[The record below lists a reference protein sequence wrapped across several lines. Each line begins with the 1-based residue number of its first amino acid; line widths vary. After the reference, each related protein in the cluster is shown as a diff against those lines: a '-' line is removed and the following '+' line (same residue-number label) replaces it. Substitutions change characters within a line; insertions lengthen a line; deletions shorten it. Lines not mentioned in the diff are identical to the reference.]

1 MRGFMRKCGKFLLL
15 AILAIVLIATLVA
28 CNFNESSQS
37 GGGTGSGGGQGT
49 GGGNVPVAETKPYGL
64 EFEVL
69 KGSSAFD
76 KAVVSEFDLSR
87 DVLAYIT
94 MQTGTERPVRGQ
106 QITLTEDMVAA
117 EDRANLHK
125 AYSGQIAVSY
135 DYEGTTLTGK
145 FTIHLQAGVAE
156 SVPVTV
162 NIGTDASF
170 AGSNVQRTDTPGVWT
185 FNAGIGTEFTYE
197 EFVSTYKLLAP
208 KGQALDRYVYGDD
221 GGEVFAAG
229 GTLTVTKGLSLTA
242 EYSSTAVTV
251 KFDLNAPADCW
262 TEAKDDPASVD
273 VAPNSTVPRPA
284 AQDYASSKYTLLGW
298 STVRDDTTTMW
309 SFSKRLSAQTDVRD
323 TLTLYGVWG
332 LKSATV
338 GFDLAK
344 GTFVTS
350 LDGIEGLTTGAELDA
365 LTEAIADVSY
375 AEDTGRVRSLTLRG
389 ITFDTSL
396 DAYRVT
402 MALTEDADPVTFAVK
417 DIAKLIT
424 KGEGVYDC
432 TGLFLDAAHNKD
444 WLEVISEDKATVYIG
459 WDLVFEGGEPGADYY
474 AAAYEFI
481 EKADNTYAISVRD
494 TSAEVFYIPAEY
506 NGKKVTEIAADAF
519 NSMSG
524 VSKVDFTYAKDT
536 LTTIGARAFF
546 SCTSLTELV
555 GIEDLTALTSV
566 GEDALYGTAWMNA
579 ATEGND
585 IVAGKVLVRYMGEY
599 GTGDVLDLTT
609 ASYEY
614 IAPYAF
620 SDYKP
625 TDIKLP
631 ATVKGIGENA
641 FNGLTVGSVEVAEGC
656 NIAYIAASAFEGTP
670 FLANATSHVIVGNVF
685 YRAVESVLQ
694 ADSGKVTI
702 PEGVNVV
709 AASAFAGTSL
719 AEVTLAEG
727 ADIIS
732 AGERTLNGTP
742 YLKNDADDFVILGS
756 VLVSY
761 TGSDTTVVVPD
772 EVKYVAPGAF
782 GKTVKHVIFRSTSEI
797 AGIADYAFSRA
808 TALELVAI
816 YADSLDVEAF
826 AAAPYAFAD
835 ATGRKAVNDIFK
847 VSMDSAQMN
856 AVDAAAAGA
865 FSYLKAAGRV
875 KATEYAT
882 TTSPVA
888 LNTSVFVSDYVASAD
903 GTFNQYDFAEAWGGA
918 EVTDDPSH
926 ALVVSGILVTRDG
939 ITIGEDYPVTLEE
952 VTAGLNTARA
962 SSAGAHTATGE
973 IALTYDG
980 FGLTLRYNIHA
991 AIDEASIKLDDTY
1004 LRDASGKLK
1013 FFNSQID
1020 FDRSGSMTYSY
1031 ITLKVGTEGA
1041 EKVIGTWGDGIT
1053 DEVPMN
1059 SSDVTVSGYDY
1070 SVGVYPGG
1078 LTVSYDYY
1086 GTTVSN
1092 TFDFVVAARKAVRL
1106 EQISTAVMPLGSSAA
1121 DFNSEI
1127 KFNII
1132 YDDGTVIPSDLRN
1145 ADITSVGGEYR
1156 DTLDTTVPGVHSAE
1170 ISYYERGSGT
1180 LTCTIVYAVELVPLN
1195 ELYTFALNDEGTGA
1209 VITGTTAQRALYVLP
1224 DTATVNDTAYPV
1236 VAIGE
1241 NAFKGNTRLTTV
1253 YIPRGITEIDNGAFE
1268 GCTSLTQVLGFQ
1280 YDDEKVDADALDF
1293 GDFRILTE
1301 EREGTATI
1309 AITDI
1314 NDYALSEDVITIPH
1328 LGVYSGVISDFSSEV
1343 QATLYENAVVTANY
1357 ELVFTL
1363 DADTATAIAE
1373 KLADYVGTVRLPA
1386 TAGADGALAV
1396 VEGFKDLYDKL
1407 AAKGLTL
1414 ELYDDTPFGIEELY
1428 GRVTVAA
1435 EALATVDY
1443 TAKGTVIFTG
1453 ALSGDIAYIPAT
1465 VKNGENREYTVTAL
1479 AKGTLL
1485 GVANAD
1491 AIYIPASVVTFEG
1504 GLEGVFGGTYSADIY
1519 MYDAGADLVRPHS
1532 SASTVAMLPAGIEKI
1547 GDNAFAGC
1555 KLLNVDFT
1563 GATALT
1569 EIGDNAFEGCTMID
1583 KVEFSADS
1591 ALTKIGK
1598 EAFMDSGVTVV
1609 DLGGTAVSEIMLSAF
1624 EGGKM
1629 LSELVLP
1636 AATLEIIGDNAFAG
1650 CEELASVTFDGEG
1663 AHIEYIGNFAFHNCA
1678 FDRAVFDTHKA
1689 EEGCT
1694 VADNAFDNCA
1704 ARA

>member
-15 AILAIVLIATLVA
+15 AILAIVLTATLVA
-28 CNFNESSQS
+28 CNLNESSQ
-37 GGGTGSGGGQGT
+37 SGGGQGT

-162 NIGTDASF
+162 NIGTTGASF

-208 KGQALDRYVYGDD
+208 EGQALDRYIYGD
-221 GGEVFAAG
+221 GEVFAAG
-229 GTLTVTKGLSLTA
+229 GTLTVTEGLSLTA

-262 TEAKDDPASVD
+262 TEAKDDPATAY

-338 GFDLAK
+338 GFDLAQ

-396 DAYRVT
+396 GAYRVT
-402 MALTEDADPVTFAVK
+402 MALTEDAVPVTFAVK

-459 WDLVFEGGEPGADYY
+459 WDLIFEGGEPGADYY

-481 EKADNTYAISVRD
+481 EKADNTYAISVKD

-585 IVAGKVLVRYMGEY
+585 LVAGKVLVRYMGEY

-625 TDIKLP
+625 AGIKLP

-641 FNGLTVGSVEVAEGC
+641 FNGLTVESVEVAEGC

-685 YRAVESVLQ
+685 YRAVESALQ

-742 YLKNDADDFVILGS
+742 YLKNDADGFVILGS

-816 YADSLDVEAF
+816 YADNFDVEAF
-826 AAAPYAFAD
+826 AAAPYAFVD

-847 VSMDSAQMN
+847 ISMDSAQMN

-918 EVTDDPSH
+918 EETDDLSH
-926 ALVVSGILVTRDG
+926 ALVVGGILVTRDG

-952 VTAGLNTARA
+952 VTEGLTSARA

-973 IALTYDG
+973 ITLTYDG
-980 FGLTLRYNIHA
+980 YDLTLRYNIHA

-1031 ITLKVGTEGA
+1031 ITLKVGTEGE

-1224 DTATVNDTAYPV
+1224 DTATVNDNDYPV

-1268 GCTSLTQVLGFQ
+1268 GCTSLTQVLGFE

-1396 VEGFKDLYDKL
+1396 VEGFEDLYTKL
-1407 AAKGLTL
+1407 EEKGLTL
-1414 ELYDDTPFGIEELY
+1414 ELYADTPFGIEELY

-1479 AKGTLL
+1479 AEGTLL

-1504 GLEGVFGGTYSADIY
+1504 GLKGVFGGTYSADIY

-1547 GDNAFAGC
+1547 GARAFAGC

-1583 KVEFSADS
+1583 KVVFSADS
-1591 ALTKIGK
+1591 KLTKIDK
-1598 EAFMDSGVTVV
+1598 AAFMNSGVTVV

-1624 EGGKM
+1624 EDCKM

-1636 AATLEIIGDNAFAG
+1636 AATLRIIGDNAFAG
-1650 CEELASVTFDGEG
+1650 CEELASVTLEGEG

-1678 FDRAVFDTHKA
+1678 FDREVFDNY
-1689 EEGCT
+1689 T
-1694 VADNAFDNCA
+1694 VGVDPIKDHAFDNCA
-1704 ARA
+1704 ERA

>member
-15 AILAIVLIATLVA
+15 AILAIVLTATLVA

-37 GGGTGSGGGQGT
+37 GGGTGTGGGQGT

-208 KGQALDRYVYGDD
+208 KGQALDRYIYD

-229 GTLTVTKGLSLTA
+229 GTLTVTKGLSLKA

-298 STVRDDTTTMW
+298 STVKDDTTTMW

-332 LKSATV
+332 RKSATV

-375 AEDTGRVRSLTLRG
+375 AKDTGLVRSLTLRG

-579 ATEGND
+579 ATEDND

-599 GTGDVLDLTT
+599 GAGDVLDLTT

-641 FNGLTVGSVEVAEGC
+641 FNGLTVKSVEVAAGC

-742 YLKNDADDFVILGS
+742 YLKNDADGFVILGS

-856 AVDAAAAGA
+856 AVDAAVAGA

-882 TTSPVA
+882 TSSPVA

-918 EVTDDPSH
+918 KVTDDLSH
-926 ALVVSGILVTRDG
+926 ALVVGGILVTRDG

-952 VTAGLNTARA
+952 VTAGLNSARA

-973 IALTYDG
+973 IKLTYDG
-980 FGLTLRYNIHA
+980 YDLTLRYNIHA
-991 AIDEASIKLDDTY
+991 AIDEESIELDDTY
-1004 LRDASGKLK
+1004 LRDASDRLK
-1013 FFNSQID
+1013 FFNSQIT

-1031 ITLKVGTEGA
+1031 ITLKVGTDGA

-1070 SVGVYPGG
+1070 SVGEYPDG

-1121 DFNSEI
+1121 EFNSEI

-1180 LTCTIVYAVELVPLN
+1180 LTCTIVYAVELVPIN

-1224 DTATVNDTAYPV
+1224 DTATVNGTDYPV

-1268 GCTSLTQVLGFQ
+1268 GCTSLTQVLGFE

-1301 EREGTATI
+1301 EREGTASI

-1363 DADTATAIAE
+1363 DADIATAIAE

-1532 SASTVAMLPAGIEKI
+1532 SASTVAMLPAGIKKI
-1547 GDNAFAGC
+1547 GARAFAGC

-1569 EIGDNAFEGCTMID
+1569 EIGNGAFEGCTMID
-1583 KVEFSADS
+1583 EVVFSADS
-1591 ALTKIGK
+1591 KLTKIGE
-1598 EAFMDSGVTVV
+1598 EAFMNSGVTFVN
-1609 DLGGTAVSEIMLSAF
+1609 LGGTAVSEIMLSAF
-1624 EGGKM
+1624 EGCKM

-1636 AATLEIIGDNAFAG
+1636 AATLKIIGDNAFAG
-1650 CEELASVTFDGEG
+1650 CEELASVTFEGDG
-1663 AHIEYIGNFAFHNCA
+1663 AHIEYIGSFAFHNCA
-1678 FDRAVFDTHKA
+1678 FDLDVFDTHKA
-1689 EEGCT
+1689 EGCT
-1694 VADNAFDNCA
+1694 VADHAFDNCA

>member
-1 MRGFMRKCGKFLLL
+1 M
-15 AILAIVLIATLVA
+15 
-28 CNFNESSQS
+28 
-37 GGGTGSGGGQGT
+37 
-49 GGGNVPVAETKPYGL
+49 
-64 EFEVL
+64 
-69 KGSSAFD
+69 
-76 KAVVSEFDLSR
+76 
-87 DVLAYIT
+87 
-94 MQTGTERPVRGQ
+94 
-106 QITLTEDMVAA
+106 
-117 EDRANLHK
+117 
-125 AYSGQIAVSY
+125 
-135 DYEGTTLTGK
+135 
-145 FTIHLQAGVAE
+145 
-156 SVPVTV
+156 
-162 NIGTDASF
+162 
-170 AGSNVQRTDTPGVWT
+170 
-185 FNAGIGTEFTYE
+185 
-197 EFVSTYKLLAP
+197 
-208 KGQALDRYVYGDD
+208 
-221 GGEVFAAG
+221 
-229 GTLTVTKGLSLTA
+229 
-242 EYSSTAVTV
+242 
-251 KFDLNAPADCW
+251 
-262 TEAKDDPASVD
+262 
-273 VAPNSTVPRPA
+273 
-284 AQDYASSKYTLLGW
+284 
-298 STVRDDTTTMW
+298 
-309 SFSKRLSAQTDVRD
+309 
-323 TLTLYGVWG
+323 
-332 LKSATV
+332 
-338 GFDLAK
+338 
-344 GTFVTS
+344 
-350 LDGIEGLTTGAELDA
+350 
-365 LTEAIADVSY
+365 
-375 AEDTGRVRSLTLRG
+375 
-389 ITFDTSL
+389 
-396 DAYRVT
+396 
-402 MALTEDADPVTFAVK
+402 
-417 DIAKLIT
+417 
-424 KGEGVYDC
+424 
-432 TGLFLDAAHNKD
+432 
-444 WLEVISEDKATVYIG
+444 
-459 WDLVFEGGEPGADYY
+459 
-474 AAAYEFI
+474 
-481 EKADNTYAISVRD
+481 
-494 TSAEVFYIPAEY
+494 
-506 NGKKVTEIAADAF
+506 
-519 NSMSG
+519 
-524 VSKVDFTYAKDT
+524 
-536 LTTIGARAFF
+536 
-546 SCTSLTELV
+546 
-555 GIEDLTALTSV
+555 
-566 GEDALYGTAWMNA
+566 
-579 ATEGND
+579 
-585 IVAGKVLVRYMGEY
+585 
-599 GTGDVLDLTT
+599 
-609 ASYEY
+609 
-614 IAPYAF
+614 
-620 SDYKP
+620 
-625 TDIKLP
+625 
-631 ATVKGIGENA
+631 
-641 FNGLTVGSVEVAEGC
+641 
-656 NIAYIAASAFEGTP
+656 
-670 FLANATSHVIVGNVF
+670 
-685 YRAVESVLQ
+685 
-694 ADSGKVTI
+694 
-702 PEGVNVV
+702 
-709 AASAFAGTSL
+709 
-719 AEVTLAEG
+719 
-727 ADIIS
+727 
-732 AGERTLNGTP
+732 
-742 YLKNDADDFVILGS
+742 
-756 VLVSY
+756 LVSY

-816 YADSLDVEAF
+816 YADSFKVEAF

-847 VSMDSAQMN
+847 ISMDSAQMD

-918 EVTDDPSH
+918 KVTDDLSH

-952 VTAGLNTARA
+952 VTAGLNSARESA
-962 SSAGAHTATGE
+962 AGAHTATGE
-973 IALTYDG
+973 IRLTYDG
-980 FGLTLRYNIHA
+980 YGLTLRYNIHA
-991 AIDEASIKLDDTY
+991 AIDEASIELDDTY
-1004 LRDASGKLK
+1004 LRDAGRLK
-1013 FFNSQID
+1013 FFNSQIT

-1086 GTTVSN
+1086 GTTVSK

-1132 YDDGTVIPSDLRN
+1132 YDDGTVIPSDLTN
-1145 ADITSVGGEYR
+1145 ADITSVEGEYR

-1224 DTATVNDTAYPV
+1224 DTATVNDTDYPV

-1253 YIPRGITEIDNGAFE
+1253 YIPRGITEIGNGAFE

-1357 ELVFTL
+1357 ELEFTL
-1363 DADTATAIAE
+1363 DADIATAIAE
-1373 KLADYVGTVRLPA
+1373 KLADYGGTVRLPA

-1479 AKGTLL
+1479 AEGTLL

-1532 SASTVAMLPAGIEKI
+1532 SASTVAMHGGYVARRHREDRRARVRGLQA
-1547 GDNAFAGC
+1547 AQCRFHGC
-1555 KLLNVDFT
+1555 HRSHRDRRQRLRGLHHDRQ
-1563 GATALT
+1563 GGL
-1569 EIGDNAFEGCTMID
+1569 
-1583 KVEFSADS
+1583 
-1591 ALTKIGK
+1591 
-1598 EAFMDSGVTVV
+1598 
-1609 DLGGTAVSEIMLSAF
+1609 LGGF
-1624 EGGKM
+1624 
-1629 LSELVLP
+1629 
-1636 AATLEIIGDNAFAG
+1636 
-1650 CEELASVTFDGEG
+1650 
-1663 AHIEYIGNFAFHNCA
+1663 
-1678 FDRAVFDTHKA
+1678 
-1689 EEGCT
+1689 
-1694 VADNAFDNCA
+1694 
-1704 ARA
+1704 

>member
-15 AILAIVLIATLVA
+15 AILAIVLTATLVA
-28 CNFNESSQS
+28 CNLNESSQS
-37 GGGTGSGGGQGT
+37 GGGNGTGGGQGT

-94 MQTGTERPVRGQ
+94 MQTGTDRPVRGQ

-145 FTIHLQAGVAE
+145 FTIYLQAGVAE

-208 KGQALDRYVYGDD
+208 EGQALDRYVYGDD

-229 GTLTVTKGLSLTA
+229 GTLTVTEGLSLTA

-262 TEAKDDPASVD
+262 TEAKDDPATVY

-332 LKSATV
+332 MKSATV

-402 MALTEDADPVTFAVK
+402 MALTEDAVPVTFAVK

-432 TGLFLDAAHNKD
+432 TGLFLDAAHSKN
-444 WLEVISEDKATVYIG
+444 WLEVISEDRATVYIG

-579 ATEGND
+579 ATEDND

-599 GTGDVLDLTT
+599 GAGDVLDLTT

-625 TDIKLP
+625 TGIKLP

-641 FNGLTVGSVEVAEGC
+641 FNGLTVESVEVAEGC
-656 NIAYIAASAFEGTP
+656 DIAYIAASAFEGTP

-742 YLKNDADDFVILGS
+742 YLKNDADGFVILGS

-761 TGSDTTVVVPD
+761 TGSDTTVVIPD

-856 AVDAAAAGA
+856 AVDAAVAGA

-882 TTSPVA
+882 TSSPVA

-918 EVTDDPSH
+918 DVSDDRSH
-926 ALVVSGILVTRDG
+926 ALVVGGILVTRDG

-973 IALTYDG
+973 IKLTYDG
-980 FGLTLRYNIHA
+980 YDLTLRYNIHA
-991 AIDEASIKLDDTY
+991 AIDEESIELDDTY
-1004 LRDASGKLK
+1004 LRDASDRLK
-1013 FFNSQID
+1013 FFNSQIT

-1031 ITLKVGTEGA
+1031 ITLKVGTDGA

-1070 SVGVYPGG
+1070 SVGEYPDG

-1180 LTCTIVYAVELVPLN
+1180 LTCTIVYAVELVPIN

-1224 DTATVNDTAYPV
+1224 DTATVKDTAYPV

-1268 GCTSLTQVLGFQ
+1268 GCTSLTQVLGFE

-1386 TAGADGALAV
+1386 TAGADGTLAV
-1396 VEGFKDLYDKL
+1396 VEGFEDLYTKL
-1407 AAKGLTL
+1407 EEKRLTL
-1414 ELYDDTPFGIEELY
+1414 ELYADTPFGIEELY

-1479 AKGTLL
+1479 AKGTLR

-1504 GLEGVFGGTYSADIY
+1504 GLEGVFGGIYSADIY

-1532 SASTVAMLPAGIEKI
+1532 SASTVAMLPAGIKKI
-1547 GDNAFAGC
+1547 GARAFAGC

-1591 ALTKIGK
+1591 ALTKIDK
-1598 EAFMDSGVTVV
+1598 AAFMNSGVTVV

-1624 EGGKM
+1624 EGCKM

-1636 AATLEIIGDNAFAG
+1636 AATLQIIGDNAFAG
-1650 CEELASVTFDGEG
+1650 CEELASVTFEG
-1663 AHIEYIGNFAFHNCA
+1663 AGALIEYIGSFAFHNCA
-1678 FDRAVFDTHKA
+1678 FDPAVFDTYKA
-1689 EEGCT
+1689 EGCE
-1694 VADNAFDNCA
+1694 VADHAFDNCA